1 MYAYV
6 VPQAPAIIKVSNN
19 GGGNDIITYQPV
31 AYAKTYELY
40 RKRIGIDNEYQLCE
54 EFLDNK
60 SHSLTMVHSDKDIIY
75 SYKLCAKAAEAI
87 DVCTNERYYPTSDFS
102 NEMSG
107 IYHEEE
113 SSSDKGSSEESSS
126 DKGSSEEESSSI
138 EESSEEENS
147 SEEESRPIDSD
158 IRDGLSIVGLKDKI
172 YTGSAIKQSIKLYY
186 NKVPL
191 TEGIDYTLAYK
202 NNIKAGTAHLIIKAK
217 GNLTGSVIKNFEI
230 KPREIT
236 DENVIVEDAVYTF
249 NNKMH
254 KRVPTVAFNGK
265 KLKEGKDYIVTDFGQ
280 GDYIAV
286 GTYIIKIKGIGNFKG
301 NIDNIKVIIT
311 DQARNIA
318 KATVAKIP
326 AQQYISGKTVELPDH
341 LIKVTLAKCELRK
354 DIDYIVSYANNN
366 KPGKATLIIKGV
378 GAYAGTKKYTFTIK
392 QTPVAITESMVE
404 NKNSIAKTE
413 IVKGGATP
421 EPILIANG
429 YTLQKD
435 TDYTVRYK
443 NNNKAGVNA
452 LMIIKG
458 KGTFK
463 GSITVPFMVTTK
475 SINSP
480 DLTIRV
486 PDVPYTENV
495 KKYKSKPV
503 IMDKD
508 GKLLILNKDYTIES
522 YHVNS
527 AVKDQ
532 RSISDNNTKITISIQ
547 GKGNYTGIATQTY
560 EVRGARFSSA
570 SIKVSAK
577 TYTGKAVTIGPKDII
592 SASIKIGKIKKELV
606 YGVDY
611 EISCYENNVKKG
623 SAVVIFKGKGD
634 YAGEKAVKFKIKSS
648 RITE

>member
-301 NIDNIKVIIT
+301 NIDNIKVIT
-311 DQARNIA
+311 H
-318 KATVAKIP
+318 T
-326 AQQYISGKTVELPDH
+326 SH
-341 LIKVTLAKCELRK
+341 
-354 DIDYIVSYANNN
+354 
-366 KPGKATLIIKGV
+366 
-378 GAYAGTKKYTFTIK
+378 
-392 QTPVAITESMVE
+392 
-404 NKNSIAKTE
+404 TE
-413 IVKGGATP
+413 I
-421 EPILIANG
+421 
-429 YTLQKD
+429 
-435 TDYTVRYK
+435 
-443 NNNKAGVNA
+443 
-452 LMIIKG
+452 
-458 KGTFK
+458 
-463 GSITVPFMVTTK
+463 
-475 SINSP
+475 
-480 DLTIRV
+480 
-486 PDVPYTENV
+486 
-495 KKYKSKPV
+495 
-503 IMDKD
+503 
-508 GKLLILNKDYTIES
+508 
-522 YHVNS
+522 
-527 AVKDQ
+527 
-532 RSISDNNTKITISIQ
+532 
-547 GKGNYTGIATQTY
+547 
-560 EVRGARFSSA
+560 
-570 SIKVSAK
+570 
-577 TYTGKAVTIGPKDII
+577 
-592 SASIKIGKIKKELV
+592 
-606 YGVDY
+606 
-611 EISCYENNVKKG
+611 
-623 SAVVIFKGKGD
+623 
-634 YAGEKAVKFKIKSS
+634 
-648 RITE
+648 